1 LNILRGVLLVLI
13 VAVTSLYVLE
23 FQSFQEQATGRA
35 VPTFEHVLVAMATTL
50 GIGLLVIGLDVIFRR
65 KKIAA
70 FSGVFLGLMAGL
82 LVAYALSF
90 VVDLFGV
97 ILGPRIRG
105 PDVPAFNNL
114 LQGIKV
120 FLGLITC
127 YVGVSLVLQTK
138 DDFRF
143 VIPYI
148 EFTKQVRGQ
157 RPVLLDTSV
166 VIDGRILDVAQAHF
180 LTSRLIVPRFVLNEL
195 QQVADS
201 ADRLRRARGRR
212 GLDTLQKL
220 QSEPHIDVNIEDF
233 DVEGSNV
240 DQKLVAAAQE
250 LKAHVMTN
258 DYNLAKICALR
269 GVQVM
274 NLNDL
279 ARAMRPVVLP
289 GEKMNVKV
297 IRPGESPGQAVGYL
311 EDGTMVVVEK
321 AAGLIGQEID
331 LIVTSTL
338 QTPAGRMVFGR
349 NADAPEP
356 DARPGDRPA
365 RDDAQQ
371 PADPAELGDPPQTR
385 GEARRPPQRGRNPR
399 R

>member
-1 LNILRGVLLVLI
+1 MLV
-13 VAVTSLYVLE
+13 VHRPSDRV
-23 FQSFQEQATGRA
+23 R
-35 VPTFEHVLVAMATTL
+35 
-50 GIGLLVIGLDVIFRR
+50 LD
-65 KKIAA
+65 A
-70 FSGVFLGLMAGL
+70 LPLMAGL

-166 VIDGRILDVAQAHF
+166 IIDGRILDVAQARF

-201 ADRLRRARGRR
+201 ADMLRRA
-212 GLDTLQKL
+212 LDTANFPSMLAYL
-220 QSEPHIDVNIEDF
+220 PAAAWRSISLRRERSF
-233 DVEGSNV
+233 DVVNTHFVVPTGPVGQVIAEKRV
-240 DQKLVAAAQE
+240 QYKERPA
-250 LKAHVMTN
+250 LKIEFNNNAGG
-258 DYNLAKICALR
+258 A
-269 GVQVM
+269 
-274 NLNDL
+274 
-279 ARAMRPVVLP
+279 
-289 GEKMNVKV
+289 
-297 IRPGESPGQAVGYL
+297 
-311 EDGTMVVVEK
+311 K
-321 AAGLIGQEID
+321 AARRR
-331 LIVTSTL
+331 S
-338 QTPAGRMVFGR
+338 P
-349 NADAPEP
+349 
-356 DARPGDRPA
+356 RPA
-365 RDDAQQ
+365 
-371 PADPAELGDPPQTR
+371 PPT
-385 GEARRPPQRGRNPR
+385 AVCRRCSSSTAPSRTSASSNSR
-399 R
+399 